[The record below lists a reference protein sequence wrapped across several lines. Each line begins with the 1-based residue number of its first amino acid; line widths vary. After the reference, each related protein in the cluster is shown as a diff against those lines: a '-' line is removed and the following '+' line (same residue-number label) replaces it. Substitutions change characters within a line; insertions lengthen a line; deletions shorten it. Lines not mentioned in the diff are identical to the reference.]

1 MITVNPRPSGLYYLY
16 AAVAGHAFAWY
27 CLYNLFVLWLTQHVG
42 EAVAQQHYGNLGLA
56 AYTLPL
62 LGGAIA
68 ARTSPRLVAI
78 VGGLVAVVGYCAV
91 TLTAQHITS
100 LTIVALAAIVLGCG
114 LVKPNLSAMVGRLFP
129 SGSEY
134 AVAAFATY
142 YSCINGGSFGSPL
155 VGGWMAE
162 HVSYGAAFACAVIG
176 ELVVVG
182 ALLLGRDALAVVE
195 TPSSLAALIGP
206 VKADDAT
213 PPQLPKLDSPLAAD
227 HVGHA
232 PDVDAHKRA
241 KLIALWLFFGLA
253 TVAFWPAYAQ
263 NGSGLPLWAAKHTDR
278 VILGYNVPA
287 VWFATINSIICIF
300 FTVPL
305 TRLFSRLPL
314 SLSTVAGYVLMAAS
328 FGTLLVAPTIAGHP
342 SWLTSAI
349 VLSSFSE
356 VLISTVGLAQVAKLA
371 PRHQMSMYMAIWF
384 LTVAVGSKLAGML
397 GSRLPLRECFG
408 VLVMLTLA
416 ASAATLL
423 LRRRLD
429 VATALTVLPAIPRPI
444 KQPNAETGVSEYA
457 T

>member
-16 AAVAGHAFAWY
+16 AAVAGHTFAWY

-68 ARTSPRLVAI
+68 ARTSPRLVAV
-78 VGGLVAVVGYCAV
+78 VGGLVAVVGYCVVA
-91 TLTAQHITS
+91 LTAQRITS

-142 YSCINGGSFGSPL
+142 YSCLNGGSFGSPL

-162 HVSYGAAFACAVIG
+162 HVSYGAAFACAVFG

-206 VKADDAT
+206 VKTDDAT
-213 PPQLPKLDSPLAAD
+213 QPQLPKLNSPLAAD
-227 HVGHA
+227 HIGHA

-241 KLIALWLFFGLA
+241 KLIALWVFIGLA

-263 NGSGLPLWAAKHTDR
+263 NGSGLMLWASKHTDR
-278 VILGYNVPA
+278 VMLGYNVPA
-287 VWFATINSIICIF
+287 VWFATINSIICILCA
-300 FTVPL
+300 VPL
-305 TRLFSRLPL
+305 TRLFARLPL
-314 SLSTVAGYVLMAAS
+314 SVSTIVGYVLMAAS
-328 FGTLLVAPTIAGHP
+328 FGTLLAAPTIASHP
-342 SWLTSAI
+342 SWLASAI
-349 VLSSFSE
+349 VLSSLSE

-371 PRHQMSMYMAIWF
+371 PRNQISLYMSIWL
-384 LTVAVGSKLAGML
+384 LTVAIGAKVAGMV
-397 GSRLPLRECFG
+397 GSRLPLRGSFA
-408 VLVMLTLA
+408 VLLGLTLI
-416 ASAATLL
+416 ASVATLL

-429 VATALTVLPAIPRPI
+429 VATALAVPPVVFRPT
-444 KQPNAETGVSEYA
+444 KSTADGVPQHA